1 MTSEGSK
8 FGNINSQ
15 PSCNRELQSMA
26 SALPGD
32 EETPLVGDISGLEGR
47 KSHHTRD
54 VHILSLAFLL
64 VFLAFG
70 AAQNLQSTLN
80 TVSLSVSLSLC
91 VLILYSVLLLVFEF
105 DFRRMTWVPP
115 HLGSCI
121 CLSHSSPWLLLWWC
135 EFSAP
140 RTLCLLGLLDMCF
153 M

>member
-1 MTSEGSK
+1 
-8 FGNINSQ
+8 
-15 PSCNRELQSMA
+15 MA

-80 TVSLSVSLSLC
+80 TVSLSLSLSLIR
-91 VLILYSVLLLVFEF
+91 VTVSVLL
-105 DFRRMTWVPP
+105 
-115 HLGSCI
+115 
-121 CLSHSSPWLLLWWC
+121 
-135 EFSAP
+135 
-140 RTLCLLGLLDMCF
+140 TL
-153 M
+153 